1 MIVNFDWFVFSVP
14 SRFPVTRPQL
24 YDVEPEAVRLSWL
37 PLPRGNMEDPLILP
51 RRYRLELRELPSH
64 DWRPVA
70 HDIPDTSYR
79 VTGLKPRQD
88 YEFRVRGVYDEGP
101 GDYTKAI
108 SLNRRPGIA

>member
-14 SRFPVTRPQL
+14 SRFPVARPQL

-37 PLPRGNMEDPLILP
+37 PLPRGNVEDPLILP